1 MMEIKIVGS
10 GLIGTS
16 LGLALA
22 EKGHRITVQDRD
34 PSHEKMAKD
43 LLGSRSGEGE
53 SGQPDLIVI
62 ATPVESVLELLLE
75 QYARYPE
82 ARFIDISGL
91 KSNLLLEVARI
102 PGLNARFL
110 GTHPM
115 AGRELSGPES
125 ARADLFEGRAWIIT
139 PSLQTSPE
147 FLQVVR
153 ALLEGT
159 GASIFELDPGLHD
172 EQIALVSHLPQVMS
186 TLLGVELSEA
196 EAEELTLAGGGLRDI
211 SRLAASDPELW
222 ATLLTMN
229 SRELLPLLESLKRS
243 VDKLVDRLEAGDRE
257 GVREIMALGNLGRA
271 KIPGKHGGKVREYH
285 LLPIVIEDKP
295 GQLAK
300 IFRECEAI
308 DVNVEDLTIE
318 HSPGQETGL
327 VTLALSQSDAVKL
340 HEHLNAQG
348 WLAHSPRS
356 V

>member
-1 MMEIKIVGS
+1 MDIKIVGS

-16 LGLALA
+16 LALALA
-22 EKGHRITVQDRD
+22 EKGHRISVQDTN
-34 PSHEKMAKD
+34 PSHEKMAND

-53 SGQPDLIVI
+53 SGQPDLIII
-62 ATPVESVLELLLE
+62 ATPVESVLELLRE
-75 QYARYPE
+75 QYAQYPE

-125 ARADLFEGRAWIIT
+125 ARSDLFEGRAWIIT

-147 FLQVVR
+147 FLQFVH

-172 EQIALVSHLPQVMS
+172 EQIALVSHLPQVIS
-186 TLLGVELSEA
+186 TLLGVELSHVEP
-196 EAEELTLAGGGLRDI
+196 EELTLAGGGLRDI
-211 SRLAASDPELW
+211 SRLAASDPDLW